1 MSETTSPHA
10 APTRVTLMSIGDE
23 LLLGEITDTNM
34 PWISRTLM
42 PLGMLVCG
50 SETVGDEMH
59 DIVGA
64 FQRALG
70 RSTVVIATG
79 GLGPTADDITTEALA
94 KAVGVEME
102 FYQEVMVQMAE
113 RLKRPIETLSGSNR
127 KQAILPKGSRV
138 LRNDWGTAPGVHFAT
153 TDGKHVFLMPGVPRE
168 MKGLLAE
175 RIVPWLKETFPSP
188 HAIVVHSL
196 HAFGI
201 GESVIGER
209 IKPLMQAG
217 LNPNVGTRVGGGTV
231 TVRLVATGKTE
242 NEARAALAPAV
253 EKVRE
258 ALKDGYF
265 GEGDTTIASSALISL
280 LNKKATVALA
290 ESCTAGLVASM
301 LAEIPGASNA
311 LLEGGVVYSNDAK
324 MRTCGVKAETLQ
336 AHGAVSAETAAE
348 LAEGIRQ
355 RAGATIGLS
364 VTGIA
369 GPGGG
374 SEKKPVGLVYYGIA
388 TLKGVKTFER
398 MFAGLDRNVLRER
411 ASTFALDYIR
421 RAADEL

>member
-1 MSETTSPHA
+1 MSSPTSA
-10 APTRVTLMSIGDE
+10 TAPTRVSLLSIGDE

-50 SETVGDEMH
+50 SETVGDELS
-59 DIVGA
+59 DIVAA
-64 FQRALG
+64 FQRALS

-79 GLGPTADDITTEALA
+79 GLGPTEDDITNEAVA
-94 KAVGVEME
+94 KANGVELE
-102 FYQEVMVQMAE
+102 FYEEVMVQMAE
-113 RLKRPIETLSGSNR
+113 RLKRPVSALSGSNR
-127 KQAILPKGSRV
+127 KQAMLPKGARV
-138 LRNDWGTAPGVHFAT
+138 LRNDWGTAPGVHFT
-153 TDGKHVFLMPGVPRE
+153 TKEGKHIFLMPGVPRE

-196 HAFGI
+196 HCFGV
-201 GESVIGER
+201 GESLIGER
-209 IKPLMQAG
+209 IKPLMQPG

-242 NEARAALAPAV
+242 AEAKAALAPAV
-253 EKVRE
+253 TKVRE
-258 ALKDGYF
+258 ALQEGFF
-265 GEGDTTIASSALISL
+265 GEGDTTIASAALHAL
-280 LNKKATVALA
+280 LKKKATLALA

-311 LLEGGVVYSNDAK
+311 LLEDGVVYSNDAK
-324 MRTCGVKAETLQ
+324 MRTCGVKEETLK

-348 LAEGIRQ
+348 LAEGIRK

-374 SEKKPVGLVYYGIA
+374 SEKKPVGLVFYGLA
-388 TLKGVKTFER
+388 TPKGVKTFER
-398 MFAGLDRNVLRER
+398 NFAGLDRNVLRER

>member
-1 MSETTSPHA
+1 
-10 APTRVTLMSIGDE
+10 MSIGDE

-34 PWISRTLM
+34 PWIAQRLM

-50 SETVGDEMH
+50 TETVGDELS
-59 DIVGA
+59 DIVAA
-64 FQRALG
+64 FQRALA

-79 GLGPTADDITTEALA
+79 GLGPTDDDITNEALA
-94 KAVGVEME
+94 KAVGVELE
-102 FYQEVMVQMAE
+102 FYEDVMVQMAE
-113 RLKRPIETLSGSNR
+113 RLKRPITALSGSNR
-127 KQAILPKGSRV
+127 KQAMLPKGARV

-153 TDGKHVFLMPGVPRE
+153 KDGKHVFLMPGVPRE

-175 RIVPWLKETFPSP
+175 RIVPWLKEHFPTSN
-188 HAIVVHSL
+188 AIVLHSL
-196 HAFGI
+196 HCFGV
-201 GESVIGER
+201 GESMIGER
-209 IKPLMQAG
+209 IKPLMQPG

-231 TVRLVATGKTE
+231 TVRLVATAETE
-242 NEARAALAPAV
+242 EKAKALLVPVAAQ
-253 EKVRE
+253 VRE
-258 ALKDGYF
+258 AMKDGYF
-265 GEGDTTIASSALISL
+265 GEGDLTIASAALNGL
-280 LNKKATVALA
+280 LKKKATVALA

-324 MRTCGVKAETLQ
+324 MRTCGVKAATLQ

-374 SEKKPVGLVYYGIA
+374 TEKKPVGLVFYGVA
-388 TLKGVKTFER
+388 TEKGVKTYEK
-398 MFAGLDRNVLRER
+398 MFAGLDRNILRER
-411 ASTFALDYIR
+411 ASTFALDFIR
-421 RAADEL
+421 RAAEEL